1 MSCRPGKIISGGFA
15 DYCLICFNDMRSNE
29 ERRKNIENI
38 YTLDDDYSNNVVHQ
52 HSHFNHVYLTI
63 PIAVRN
69 DNYYEF

>member
-1 MSCRPGKIISGGFA
+1 
-15 DYCLICFNDMRSNE
+15 MRSNE

-38 YTLDDDYSNNVVHQ
+38 YTLDDDYSNNVIHQ